1 MPVIAPLAV
10 LSERLAGKVGETE
23 YTNGAVPPDPVTG
36 VKEVAAV
43 PAVRVSVAITRVV
56 VRAAEITKANVFEL
70 VALLASVAVT
80 V

>member
-1 MPVIAPLAV
+1 MAPLAV

-23 YTNGAVPPDPVTG
+23 YTTGAVPPAAVTG
-36 VKEVAAV
+36 VKEAAEF
-43 PAVRVSVAITRVV
+43 AVRVSVAITRVV